1 MFFAPVATMVLG
13 TVRRDEEGVASGAT
27 NALRELGGVFGVAVL
42 AAVFSHSG
50 GYATGQ
56 AFVDGLRPAVLVGA
70 GGVALAALALLFV
83 PRRTGAT
90 QIVDVEGGVALP
102 VAA

>member
-1 MFFAPVATMVLG
+1 MVLA
-13 TVRRDEEGVASGAT
+13 TVRRDEEGIASGTT

-42 AAVFSHSG
+42 AAVFSHNG

-70 GGVALAALALLFV
+70 GGVTLAALALVFV
-83 PRRTGAT
+83 PRRSPAA
-90 QIVDVEGGVALP
+90 QPLEADRVEAVP